1 MLPEARV
8 QPLPSGKAQSWCCAK
23 LPLMICGL
31 TELWWKQAREVMDA
45 MQKDADFSQVQLL
58 KVDGGASNNNL
69 LMQMQADALQ
79 VSSRLA
85 NQALQFLET
94 QTTLSPICKAFFNL
108 ELLQEVLLSPVP
120 FVSASCSIISL
131 RQGLQDALV
140 LRNLNQAIRPSFSML
155 LKSLSPS
162 LISLLCRYQYTGQA
176 TLRLHHLEQRL
187 LPALVWGSGPKTG
200 S

>member
-1 MLPEARV
+1 MF
-8 QPLPSGKAQSWCCAK
+8 
-23 LPLMICGL
+23 CGL
-31 TELWWKQAREVMDA
+31 TELWWRQAREVMDA

-79 VSSRLA
+79 VRSHLA
-85 NQALQFLET
+85 SQALQFPET
-94 QTTLSPICKAFFNL
+94 QTLSSICKASFYL
-108 ELLQEVLLSPVP
+108 ELLQEVLLSPMP

-131 RQGLQDALV
+131 RQGLQCALV
-140 LRNLNQAIRPSFSML
+140 LRNLIRSYALVSQCCSSLCHQA
-155 LKSLSPS
+155 